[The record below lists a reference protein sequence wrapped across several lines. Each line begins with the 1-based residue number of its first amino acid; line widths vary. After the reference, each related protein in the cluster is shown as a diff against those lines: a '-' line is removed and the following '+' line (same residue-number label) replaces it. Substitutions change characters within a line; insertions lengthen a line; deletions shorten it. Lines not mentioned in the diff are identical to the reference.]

1 MGIRDW
7 LAIIV
12 IIFIVLILLD
22 GFRRKWLE
30 RKNRIVVKLDK
41 NIPPVAGDD
50 PADPLTKSELPNG
63 GARTINR
70 SNSTLKSEAA
80 EIDVPVLMES
90 VDLTD
95 DDIEEYASDNESE
108 VEAQDQWDVQDDPD
122 AAEEISELDQDLQ
135 HDSWDSEDEIDN
147 NLDEDSHEDD
157 DGYEASEWN
166 DEDLD
171 IEDDSASESPH
182 QAQEKKGFLS
192 GRDAQHER
200 IEPSF
205 GDQDLTFSRDD
216 QGELELEHHDLF
228 ESEHDAEHDEEM
240 DEDEEHEQAHE
251 VIIINV
257 MAKSETQIE
266 GKDLLKILL
275 KQGMRL
281 GEMSIFHRH
290 ADTSGKG
297 PVMFSMANMLKPG
310 TFSMSEMEDFTT
322 PGVSFFMQIPNNLGN
337 MHCFDEMLSTA
348 EALQNE
354 LDVLLKDE
362 DRSVFTRQTIEHSR
376 QRIRDFELEM
386 LARK

>member
-12 IIFIVLILLD
+12 IIFIALILLD

-50 PADPLTKSELPNG
+50 PVDPLTKSELPNG
-63 GARTINR
+63 GARTITR
-70 SNSTLKSEAA
+70 SGSTLENESA
-80 EIDVPVLMES
+80 ETDVPVLMES

-95 DDIEEYASDNESE
+95 DDIEEYASDNEPE
-108 VEAQDQWDVQDDPD
+108 VAAQDQWDVQDGADS
-122 AAEEISELDQDLQ
+122 AQEISELDDDLQ
-135 HDSWDSEDEIDN
+135 DDPWDSEGELDK

-157 DGYEASEWN
+157 DGYEESEWN
-166 DEDLD
+166 DGDLAAEDVAVS
-171 IEDDSASESPH
+171 EASD
-182 QAQEKKGFLS
+182 QAQVKKGFLS
-192 GRDAQHER
+192 RRDSQNDR

-216 QGELELEHHDLF
+216 QGELELEHHDLL
-228 ESEHDAEHDEEM
+228 EAEHDDDLE
-240 DEDEEHEQAHE
+240 EDEEHEQAHE

-257 MAKSETQIE
+257 MAKSDVQIE
-266 GKDLLKILL
+266 GKDLLQILL

-290 ADTSGKG
+290 ADTNGKG

-310 TFSMSEMEDFTT
+310 TFSMSEMENFTT

-337 MHCFDEMLSTA
+337 MHYFDEMLSTA

-362 DRSVFTRQTIEHSR
+362 NRSVFTRQTIEHSR

>member
-12 IIFIVLILLD
+12 IIFIALILLD

-63 GARTINR
+63 GARTITR
-70 SNSTLKSEAA
+70 SGSALENEGTET
-80 EIDVPVLMES
+80 DVPVLMES

-95 DDIEEYASDNESE
+95 DDIEEYASDNEPE
-108 VEAQDQWDVQDDPD
+108 VAAQDQWDVQDGADS
-122 AAEEISELDQDLQ
+122 AEEINELDDDLQ
-135 HDSWDSEDEIDN
+135 DDPWDSEGEIDR
-147 NLDEDSHEDD
+147 NLDEDSHEEYEGYEESEWD
-157 DGYEASEWN
+157 DGDLEAEDVAASEAS
-166 DEDLD
+166 D
-171 IEDDSASESPH
+171 
-182 QAQEKKGFLS
+182 QTQVKKGFLS
-192 GRDAQHER
+192 GRDSRNDR

-216 QGELELEHHDLF
+216 QGELELEHHDLL
-228 ESEHDAEHDEEM
+228 EAEHDDDL

-257 MAKSETQIE
+257 MAKSDAQIE
-266 GKDLLKILL
+266 GKDLLQILL

-290 ADTSGKG
+290 ADTNGKG

-362 DRSVFTRQTIEHSR
+362 NRSVFTRQTIEHSR